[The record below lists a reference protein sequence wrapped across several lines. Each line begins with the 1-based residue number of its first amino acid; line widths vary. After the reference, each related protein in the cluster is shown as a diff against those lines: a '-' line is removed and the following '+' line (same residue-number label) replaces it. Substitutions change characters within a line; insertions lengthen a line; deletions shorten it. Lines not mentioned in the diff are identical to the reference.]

1 MVSDEKE
8 NAGLNCNIHKG
19 CLVDPKGIS
28 EYDSESDDSRESWSS
43 KADFFLA
50 TVGYVVGFG
59 NLWRFPYLC
68 YRNGGASFILPYFL
82 MLAFVGVPMFFME
95 ISLGQWYNCGLI
107 GVWKGVCPLASGIGY
122 GTLVMQIWTNI
133 YYTVIMAWVLF
144 FLFDT
149 MRSDVPWSSCDNDWN
164 TPFCRIQRTS
174 HKVNCS
180 AFDLPVNCT
189 QKFVSP
195 SSEYWSNRVLQ
206 ITGSIE
212 EMGSMRWE
220 LVGTLILGW
229 IMVYLCICKSIKA
242 TGKVVYFTATFPYVA
257 LVIILV
263 RGVTLDGAARGIR
276 YYLEPDWEQLADPQV
291 WVYAATQ
298 IFWSLGIGFGAILTF
313 GSYNKFSNNCYKDS
327 IIITSINCITSFV
340 AGFAVFSILGFMAD
354 VLSSSM
360 KDVVSTGPGLVF
372 IAYPEAISQLP
383 VSVFWAILFFFML
396 MTLGLDT
403 MFGAMEGFITA
414 IIDEFPKWRSRKW
427 LLLAGICVAKLLA
440 GLPCVTKGG
449 MYIFNMFDYQS
460 AGISLLFLVFLE
472 NIAIAWIY
480 GIDKFSEDI
489 FLMTG
494 KKLSIWIRISL
505 KFISPVISLCI
516 LLANIINWRGIK
528 YNGEPYPDWA
538 EFMGWILCISSMA
551 VPVAMAIYLFIK
563 TPGSLKERW
572 VILTTPDKTVQE
584 QITKKHRRML
594 ILSNEITTPL

>member
-1 MVSDEKE
+1 M
-8 NAGLNCNIHKG
+8 
-19 CLVDPKGIS
+19 
-28 EYDSESDDSRESWSS
+28 
-43 KADFFLA
+43 
-50 TVGYVVGFG
+50 T
-59 NLWRFPYLC
+59 
-68 YRNGGASFILPYFL
+68 GGAT
-82 MLAFVGVPMFFME
+82 G
-95 ISLGQWYNCGLI
+95 
-107 GVWKGVCPLASGIGY
+107 
-122 GTLVMQIWTNI
+122 
-133 YYTVIMAWVLF
+133 
-144 FLFDT
+144 
-149 MRSDVPWSSCDNDWN
+149 
-164 TPFCRIQRTS
+164 IQRTS

-360 KDVVSTGPGLVF
+360 KDVVSTG
-372 IAYPEAISQLP
+372 
-383 VSVFWAILFFFML
+383 
-396 MTLGLDT
+396 MT
-403 MFGAMEGFITA
+403 AVH
-414 IIDEFPKWRSRKW
+414 
-427 LLLAGICVAKLLA
+427 IC
-440 GLPCVTKGG
+440 
-449 MYIFNMFDYQS
+449 
-460 AGISLLFLVFLE
+460 SL
-472 NIAIAWIY
+472 
-480 GIDKFSEDI
+480 
-489 FLMTG
+489 
-494 KKLSIWIRISL
+494 
-505 KFISPVISLCI
+505 
-516 LLANIINWRGIK
+516 
-528 YNGEPYPDWA
+528 
-538 EFMGWILCISSMA
+538 
-551 VPVAMAIYLFIK
+551 
-563 TPGSLKERW
+563 
-572 VILTTPDKTVQE
+572 
-584 QITKKHRRML
+584 HRHVCC
-594 ILSNEITTPL
+594 